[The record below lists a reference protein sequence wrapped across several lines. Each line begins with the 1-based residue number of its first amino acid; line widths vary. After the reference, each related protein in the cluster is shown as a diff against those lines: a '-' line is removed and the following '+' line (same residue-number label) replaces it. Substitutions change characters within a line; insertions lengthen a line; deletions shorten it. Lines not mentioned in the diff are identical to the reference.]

1 MFCFVLCFPSPRLLP
16 LAKQTPSSC
25 PFVHADEVTAKKEV
39 LQGHFSFLISE
50 LQKSQGLTLELKD
63 KLQEV
68 ADEKQSLE
76 DARHQL
82 EEAQRNLEDAVKM
95 EQSER
100 ERIVS
105 SKSIQNHSD

>member
-1 MFCFVLCFPSPRLLP
+1 MICFQFEVNRKLLCIIMLQLTCILL
-16 LAKQTPSSC
+16 
-25 PFVHADEVTAKKEV
+25 FV
-39 LQGHFSFLISE
+39 E

-68 ADEKQSLE
+68 ADEKTSLE

-105 SKSIQNHSD
+105 LNNFIQKRGEENNM

>member
-1 MFCFVLCFPSPRLLP
+1 MVFFPS
-16 LAKQTPSSC
+16 
-25 PFVHADEVTAKKEV
+25 
-39 LQGHFSFLISE
+39 E
-50 LQKSQGLTLELKD
+50 LKKSQGLTLELKD

-68 ADEKQSLE
+68 ADEKTSLE

-100 ERIVS
+100 ERIVCWKNYFNLNS
-105 SKSIQNHSD
+105 HVLLLASVPFLLLSYWVHHNLLKLKKDP

>member
-1 MFCFVLCFPSPRLLP
+1 MV
-16 LAKQTPSSC
+16 
-25 PFVHADEVTAKKEV
+25 V
-39 LQGHFSFLISE
+39 E

-68 ADEKQSLE
+68 ADEKTSLE

-105 SKSIQNHSD
+105 CLPHTTRQKQTGGNGKNYTMLTYLWSKL

>member
-1 MFCFVLCFPSPRLLP
+1 MFCELKNWNHFLLIHV
-16 LAKQTPSSC
+16 
-25 PFVHADEVTAKKEV
+25 FD
-39 LQGHFSFLISE
+39 FSE
-50 LQKSQGLTLELKD
+50 LKKSQGLTLELKD

-68 ADEKQSLE
+68 ADEKTSLE

-100 ERIVS
+100 ERIVCW
-105 SKSIQNHSD
+105 KQKKNKKQKTNKKKKTTGP